1 MKNEKDIMNEAI
13 HVYGYENQVN
23 KFIEESGECIASV
36 MRYKINPNI
45 DTQSHMFEE
54 LADLGIMIEQ
64 MNIMFEQGDIQK
76 FRKSKIQRLEQRLKD
91 IRYEKK

>member
-1 MKNEKDIMNEAI
+1 
-13 HVYGYENQVN
+13 
-23 KFIEESGECIASV
+23 
-36 MRYKINPNI
+36 
-45 DTQSHMFEE
+45 MFEE